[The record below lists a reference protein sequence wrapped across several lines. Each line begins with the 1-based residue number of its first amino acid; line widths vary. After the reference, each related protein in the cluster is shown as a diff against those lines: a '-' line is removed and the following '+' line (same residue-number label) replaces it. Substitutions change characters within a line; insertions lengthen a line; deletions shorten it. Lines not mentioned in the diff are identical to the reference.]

1 MNTTFSNVLAMS
13 ASKPYALQL
22 SVILALTAISFS
34 AIAADIE
41 ASKKDVMK
49 AEVLEA
55 ETVSVTANPLGAE
68 SDELVTPVA
77 VLNGR
82 ELSLKREATL
92 GETLNSIPGVTS
104 SYFGPN
110 ASRPV
115 IRGMDGD
122 RVRIMQ
128 NGIGVLDASSVSP
141 DHAVAIDPLVIEQID
156 VVRGPATLLYG
167 GGAVGGVVNAIDH
180 RIPKEQLDG
189 ATGRGEV
196 RFFGPDN
203 QKSGAALV
211 DVGNGQFAVHADI
224 YGRETDDLNIPGYA
238 VSSRKANAEGTLRK
252 NRGQLVNSDSK
263 SSGGALGAAITLNN
277 GYIGASY
284 AHFDAN
290 YGTVAEEAVRID
302 MKSDRLDF
310 ASEFKDLG
318 SVISRAK
325 VKFAYTDY
333 QHVELENGVPGT
345 TFKTNGYEG
354 TVELGHAK
362 LGLLEGVIGY
372 QFHNSDF
379 EALGDEAFVPRT
391 QTSSQS
397 LYLYEELPLEALK
410 LSSGLR
416 VESLKIESD
425 GGGKFGAAD
434 THRFMPVNGSIGA
447 LYDFKN
453 NWSVSTNLN
462 HTERAPSQNE
472 LYANGAHLAT
482 GQFLKGNQQLDTERS
497 NSLDAQIRWKSG
509 VNNFSVGAFYT
520 RFNNFIFDQ
529 NSGNLVA
536 ANGIPGGDLNQ
547 AFTQQVGAVFKGFE
561 AESSTRIYE
570 ALGKLDLTLR
580 GDYVRATNKDSGN
593 PLPRIP
599 PLRLGIGLR
608 YQLENFGARF
618 DILHAFDQNRI
629 DTTELKTDGYT
640 DVSAMMTYKLPTK
653 LHMELFAK
661 ANNLLNQEI
670 RYHTSYLKDNSPA
683 GERSLLVGLRA
694 EF

>member
-1 MNTTFSNVLAMS
+1 MNTPFKPVLAVPTR
-13 ASKPYALQL
+13 KTNALKL
-22 SVILALTAISFS
+22 AVILALNATSFS
-34 AIAADIE
+34 VIAADV
-41 ASKKDVMK
+41 APPKK
-49 AEVLEA
+49 EIIQPES
-55 ETVSVTANPLGAE
+55 VSVTANPLGAE
-68 SDELVTPVA
+68 SDDLVTPVA

-141 DHAVAIDPLVIEQID
+141 DHAVSIDPLVIEQID

-203 QKSGAALV
+203 QKSGAAVV
-211 DVGNGQFAVHADI
+211 DVGNGKFAVHADV
-224 YGRETDDLNIPGYA
+224 YGRETDDVDIPGYA
-238 VSSRKANAEGTLRK
+238 VSNRKANADGTLRE
-252 NRGQLVNSDSK
+252 NRGKLVNSDSK
-263 SSGGALGAAITLNN
+263 SKGGALGAAITLDN

-302 MKSDRLDF
+302 MKSDRFDF

-318 SVISRAK
+318 TIISRAK
-325 VKFAYTDY
+325 VKFAHTDY
-333 QHVELENGVPGT
+333 EHVELENGVPGT

-379 EALGDEAFVPRT
+379 EALGDEAFVPKT

-397 LYLYEELPLEALK
+397 LYLYEELPLELSTSALK

-416 VESLKIESD
+416 FESAKVESD
-425 GGGKFGAAD
+425 GGGKFGASNAR
-434 THRFMPVNGSIGA
+434 RFTPVNASIGG

-453 NWSVSTNLN
+453 NWSIATNLN
-462 HTERAPSQNE
+462 HTERAPTQNE
-472 LYANGAHLAT
+472 LYANGPHLAT
-482 GQFLKGNQQLDTERS
+482 GQFLTGSQQLDTERS
-497 NSLDAQIRWKSG
+497 NSLDAQVRWKSG
-509 VNNFSVGAFYT
+509 VNSFSIGAFYT

-529 NSGNLVA
+529 NSGNLVDA
-536 ANGIPGGDLNQ
+536 DGLPGGDLNE
-547 AFTQQVGAVFKGFE
+547 AFTQQVAATFKGFE
-561 AESSTRIYE
+561 AESSTRVYE
-570 ALGKLDLTLR
+570 ALGKLDLTMR
-580 GDYVRATNKDSGN
+580 GDYVRATNNDSGDA
-593 PLPRIP
+593 LPRIP
-599 PLRLGIGLR
+599 PLRLGAGLR

-618 DILHAFDQNRI
+618 DVLHAFNQNRI
-629 DTTELKTDGYT
+629 DAVELKTDGYT
-640 DVSAMMTYKLPTK
+640 DVSAMLTYKLPTK
-653 LHMELFAK
+653 LHMELFGK

-670 RYHTSYLKDNSPA
+670 RYHTSYLKDISPA